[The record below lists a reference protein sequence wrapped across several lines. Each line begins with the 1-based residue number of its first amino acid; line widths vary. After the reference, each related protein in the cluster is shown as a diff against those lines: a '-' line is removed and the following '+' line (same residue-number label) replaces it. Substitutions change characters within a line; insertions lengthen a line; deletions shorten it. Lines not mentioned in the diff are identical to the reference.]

1 MQVADT
7 EPGTDNSSH
16 PLGHVSA
23 MPQHA
28 RMLLLLPGG
37 TSGGALPKLAFL
49 PDSDNRSVS
58 VTKAVLS
65 NSGHLRSGWYHAT
78 GEHYYRQI

>member
-1 MQVADT
+1 MR
-7 EPGTDNSSH
+7 
-16 PLGHVSA
+16 
-23 MPQHA
+23 QHA

-58 VTKAVLS
+58 VTKSISVQLWPFEDRRV
-65 NSGHLRSGWYHAT
+65 GGRQGQYHGDGRTRT
-78 GEHYYRQI
+78 GDVAAEHYYRQI